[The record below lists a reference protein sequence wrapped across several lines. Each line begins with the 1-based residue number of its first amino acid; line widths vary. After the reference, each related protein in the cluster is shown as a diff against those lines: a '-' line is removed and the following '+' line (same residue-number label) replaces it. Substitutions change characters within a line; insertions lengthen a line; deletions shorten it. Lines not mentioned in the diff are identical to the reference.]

1 MAVRTGEIFNSLI
14 FGGVNS
20 ADYGIY
26 ITGEA
31 TFDAPKRLVDM
42 VSVPGRNGAIALD
55 QGHWDNITVEYP
67 AGVFGSDQTDFRS
80 AMSDFRNAI
89 VSQIGYQRLT
99 DTYHPDEY
107 RMALYVEGIE
117 VDPTAHNIAGEF
129 TLKFNCKPQRWLT
142 SGETAVSVSSGDTL
156 TNPTQYASGPLLAVR
171 GEGTINIGTQEIN
184 LYPLALG
191 EVQLFNKLQRSGTG
205 QIISTQPPNDMFSD
219 SLLNVGDAITI
230 NQSSLTIITNLAD
243 IIAAE
248 LTSSSGIDG
257 VTVQSL
263 SNGFVVNIPTMTL
276 GYRAGTSGDLPQS
289 LEATLG
295 IRLYRKGGQL
305 SFADVVVEV
314 ANRQQRYQDTLYG
327 QVYMFGT
334 VTFRNSGSVAA
345 WTTEI
350 SEVSAYATTSGLGD
364 PTYIDCEIGEAYK
377 VTDDSVYPLNNAVGF
392 GSDLPTLAPGEND
405 ITFDNTITS
414 LEITP
419 RWWKL

>member
-156 TNPTQYASGPLLAVR
+156 TNPTQYASGPLLAVN
-171 GEGTINIGTQEIN
+171 GSGAIAFNGFTINLIGQDLGRISLPDQINEGPPRSLLTTGDIIIDASLFENGDIVTVGAATLSLTTNKRFTSSTLRITSTSGAIPLDAHINYSAGNELVVSAENLSIALASSASSISGSINISIINKNTSETSTATVTVTLGQRGVSGGGTQRRIYMNATVTIN
-184 LYPLALG
+184 GLSYIRFQYSMTDVSGESTASALG
-191 EVQLFNKLQRSGTG
+191 N
-205 QIISTQPPNDMFSD
+205 
-219 SLLNVGDAITI
+219 
-230 NQSSLTIITNLAD
+230 
-243 IIAAE
+243 
-248 LTSSSGIDG
+248 
-257 VTVQSL
+257 
-263 SNGFVVNIPTMTL
+263 
-276 GYRAGTSGDLPQS
+276 
-289 LEATLG
+289 
-295 IRLYRKGGQL
+295 
-305 SFADVVVEV
+305 
-314 ANRQQRYQDTLYG
+314 
-327 QVYMFGT
+327 
-334 VTFRNSGSVAA
+334 
-345 WTTEI
+345 
-350 SEVSAYATTSGLGD
+350 
-364 PTYIDCEIGEAYK
+364 PTYIDCEIGEAYMYRN
-377 VTDDSVYPLNNAVGF
+377 DELIALNGFINF
-392 GSDLPTLAPGEND
+392 GSDLPTLAPGGNR
-405 ITFDNTITS
+405 ITFDSTITS